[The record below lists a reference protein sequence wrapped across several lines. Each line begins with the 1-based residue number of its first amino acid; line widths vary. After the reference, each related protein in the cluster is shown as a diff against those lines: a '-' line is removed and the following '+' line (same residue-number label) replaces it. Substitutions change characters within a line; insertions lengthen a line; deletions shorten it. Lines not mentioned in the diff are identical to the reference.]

1 MEERILKIDI
11 TKLPEGVSTE
21 QFRQCWELILDSA
34 PLSFYVD
41 PIVTYERA
49 LIEQIT
55 QDLYQ
60 AVQQGKC
67 RLSTYIK
74 LDKALHE

>member
-1 MEERILKIDI
+1 MDEKVLKIDI
-11 TKLPEGVSTE
+11 TKLPEGVSAE
-21 QFRQCWELILDSA
+21 QFRQCWKLIIDSA

-41 PIVTYERA
+41 PIITYERA
-49 LIEQIT
+49 LIERMT